1 MLSASPEHSTPLIRA
16 PFPCAP
22 QAGDSPWHF
31 AEAMDHNEVMSLL
44 ETEGATKELGSI
56 VVPEHIDKIK
66 DFYSMDEGVTHPMPS
81 KEFMAWREEADK
93 AYAEEQTSLIP
104 GM

>member
-1 MLSASPEHSTPLIRA
+1 
-16 PFPCAP
+16 
-22 QAGDSPWHF
+22 
-31 AEAMDHNEVMSLL
+31 MDHNEVMSLL
-44 ETEGATKELGSI
+44 ETEGASKELGSI

-93 AYAEEQTSLIP
+93 AYAEEQNSLIP